1 MLLCALRAERIKRRH
16 APVFLAFFVLPL
28 FPAVLGTANYLANLS
43 VLDDTWYSL
52 WTQHT
57 LFASTFFLPALLGVF
72 CAWQWHIEQ
81 AGHNLNAFLT
91 MPVPVGTL
99 YLSKLIPA
107 AGMACLVQAVTGALF
122 VLSGFLAGI
131 REPVPPELFGWL
143 LCGAMGGTAVCA
155 VQLYVSLVLRSFA
168 VPVAIALVGGI
179 AGLML
184 MSRGVGMVFPYSL
197 LCLGMRANNPNME
210 IDVLQLALAC
220 AAYTLL
226 FSILSVHRLKKRDAG
241 GE

>member
-1 MLLCALRAERIKRRH
+1 
-16 APVFLAFFVLPL
+16 
-28 FPAVLGTANYLANLS
+28 
-43 VLDDTWYSL
+43 
-52 WTQHT
+52 
-57 LFASTFFLPALLGVF
+57 
-72 CAWQWHIEQ
+72 
-81 AGHNLNAFLT
+81 
-91 MPVPVGTL
+91 
-99 YLSKLIPA
+99 
-107 AGMACLVQAVTGALF
+107 MACLVQAVTGALF

-131 REPVPPELFGWL
+131 RKPVPPELFGWL

-155 VQLYVSLVLRSFA
+155 VQLYVSLALRSFA

-226 FSILSVHRLKKRDAG
+226 FSILSVHRLKKQDAG